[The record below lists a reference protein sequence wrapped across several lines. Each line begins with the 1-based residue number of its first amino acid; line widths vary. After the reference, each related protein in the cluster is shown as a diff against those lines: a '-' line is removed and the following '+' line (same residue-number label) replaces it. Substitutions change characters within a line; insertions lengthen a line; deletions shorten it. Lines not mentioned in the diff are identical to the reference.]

1 MIKND
6 KYKKLE
12 IARDKKEKELK
23 NKYPVYIEEGVKAGG
38 YYYKEGDVLEDLYIL
53 NHIEEYMKKNY
64 PNHNN

>member
-1 MIKND
+1 MLTND

-23 NKYPVYIEEGVKAGG
+23 NKYSVYIEEGVKAGG

-53 NHIEEYMKKNY
+53 NHIEDYMKKNY